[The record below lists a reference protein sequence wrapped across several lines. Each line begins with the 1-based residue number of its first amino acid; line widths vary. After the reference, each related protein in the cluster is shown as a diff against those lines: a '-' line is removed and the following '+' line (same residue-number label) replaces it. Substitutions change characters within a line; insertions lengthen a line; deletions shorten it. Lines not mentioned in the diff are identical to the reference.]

1 MNIDKGNQVNG
12 GKSMVV
18 LGNVSHH
25 EVVNREHRIK
35 TLDNIDLPLSV
46 TTDSEGQ
53 VWLIVGTDSGF

>member
-1 MNIDKGNQVNG
+1 
-12 GKSMVV
+12 MVV

-25 EVVNREHRIK
+25 EVVNREYRIK